1 MTQATQY
8 RVQFMENKP
17 MRQECID
24 TIETSTAPLPSW
36 GQWLQAGATLV
47 KKDTLQIV
55 RLLWTWSER
64 SRQRFQLQQL
74 SDDMLKDVGLNRVD
88 VDGESSKHFWQE

>member
-1 MTQATQY
+1 
-8 RVQFMENKP
+8 

-36 GQWLQAGATLV
+36 GQWLHAGATLV
-47 KKDTLQIV
+47 KKDVLQIM
-55 RLLWTWSER
+55 RQLWIWHER

-74 SDDMLKDVGLNRVD
+74 SDHSLKDMGLSRVD
-88 VDGESSKHFWQE
+88 VEAESQKPFWLG